1 MKALCLFLDIIPCWS
16 LCFAV
21 WVWNFQ
27 PFGFKMAVCLMFKWI
42 VAFGLNVRTLLWD
55 RQCRKNGREEGPA
68 LSKPHHSLVNDTL
81 LSFSHTILPF
91 PPSFNPS
98 QIKHGVIHSSQPPG
112 GQESTTTPSRVHLT
126 ARLCVHF
133 PLNCCPGA
141 YFSTTSS
148 PQLCVLS
155 CCLFVWCQSR
165 GVCAREVFF
174 EPGGRFI
181 TSALLLWCKSWKVS
195 VCSCH

>member
-1 MKALCLFLDIIPCWS
+1 MFLRLNEIFVS
-16 LCFAV
+16 SFRHNTLLEFEL
-21 WVWNFQ
+21 Q
-27 PFGFKMAVCLMFKWI
+27 PFGFKMVMCLMFKWI
-42 VAFGLNVRTLLWD
+42 VALGLNVRTLLWD
-55 RQCRKNGREEGPA
+55 RQCRENRREEEPA
-68 LSKPHHSLVNDTL
+68 LSKTHHSLVNDTL

-126 ARLCVHF
+126 ARLCVYF

-148 PQLCVLS
+148 PQLCFS
-155 CCLFVWCQSR
+155 SRCLFVWCQSR
-165 GVCAREVFF
+165 GICMCVWGVFWARWQIYCLCAV
-174 EPGGRFI
+174 I
-181 TSALLLWCKSWKVS
+181 V
-195 VCSCH
+195 V